1 MVVLVAYGAVTGSFL
16 LKFAQSGD
24 RDVFVF
30 GYFAI
35 KAFESD
41 DVIRIART

>member
-1 MVVLVAYGAVTGSFL
+1 MVVVVAYGAVTGSFL

-41 DVIRIART
+41 DGIRIART